1 MKSQSQWCR
10 CLIVDQNLK
19 SAGPLTKNQYRD
31 VDDEICTKG
40 ALDFGWKHVSIAT
53 RAPGCETEKQVA
65 SETITAIH
73 VYFRYVPANQAI
85 IQHHVLDLGAASGTQ
100 ERTAVTGGERLFNCS
115 TAQASTPPQILSLCN
130 YSKSSSRFWRLRPSF
145 SRLRPP
151 LPPTPS
157 H

>member
-1 MKSQSQWCR
+1 M
-10 CLIVDQNLK
+10 LYEDIV
-19 SAGPLTKNQYRD
+19 
-31 VDDEICTKG
+31 
-40 ALDFGWKHVSIAT
+40 T